1 MSEIKTSEEVLKEYR
16 RILGND
22 FGYVYFHARNEWI
35 DIWLTWNQYESLF
48 GHGSERV
55 DLMNKAGASFFYM
68 VQRHF
73 FEAVL
78 LAVCRLSDNVK
89 VAGKKTLTVLLFRD
103 FMDTDERRIKLDE
116 LLEMVNETTKFA
128 RDWRNRKI
136 GHNDLDLKNGA
147 SEPLKKATRESVR
160 CAIHALYEVLAYIS
174 SNFMKTEL
182 IDKVITGFNNE
193 MAMLDRLY
201 LGAMSYDKELEAL
214 KKGIVPSMERPE
226 WLHNS

>member
-1 MSEIKTSEEVLKEYR
+1 
-16 RILGND
+16 
-22 FGYVYFHARNEWI
+22 
-35 DIWLTWNQYESLF
+35 
-48 GHGSERV
+48 
-55 DLMNKAGASFFYM
+55 MNKAGASFFYM

-78 LAVCRLSDNVK
+78 LAVCRLSDP
-89 VAGKKTLTVLLFRD
+89 AKTLSKTNLTVLLFRE
-103 FMDTDERRIKLDE
+103 FMDTDERRIKLDA
-116 LLEMVNETTKFA
+116 LLEKVSATTQFA
-128 RDWRNRKI
+128 RDWRNRRI

-174 SNFMKTEL
+174 SDFMKTEL
-182 IDKVITGFNNE
+182 VDKVITGFNNE

-201 LGAMSYDKELEAL
+201 LGAMSYDKEQEDL